1 MRGRRGSDRG
11 DIVLGW
17 LTKITVVLGVAGLFL
32 FDAISIG
39 TTAMN
44 LSDQGS
50 LAAREAS
57 EVWQQTGSLQQAYDA
72 AAAVAT
78 EAHPENAV
86 NPRTFRV
93 EADDTVHLTVSRTAS
108 SILLHR
114 WGRTEGWAQ
123 LERDGVGRSVG

>member
-1 MRGRRGSDRG
+1 MTGRRGSDRG

-57 EVWQQTGSLQQAYDA
+57 EVFQQSGSLQDAYDA
-72 AAAVAT
+72 AVASVK
-78 EAHPENAV
+78 EADPQNEV
-86 NPRTFRV
+86 DPKTFRV
-93 EADDTVHLTVSRTAS
+93 DADNTVHLTVSRTAS
-108 SILLHR
+108 SILLFR
-114 WGRTEGWAQ
+114 WDKTAGWAQ
-123 LERDGVGRSVG
+123 LEREAVGRSVG